1 MLNEQTIEKLI
12 DMHLKS
18 MAQTFREQLSDH
30 SYASLSFED
39 RFGMIVDKQ
48 WTDRKSNNIARLMK
62 KATFKMPSASV
73 EDIEYYPDRKLN
85 KEQILQLAIGKYIRD
100 KLNVIIMGASGA
112 GKTFIG
118 CALGVAACRQL
129 FTVKYVRLPELLTDL
144 AIARGDGLYKKVI
157 EHYKKYKL
165 LIFDEWLL
173 TPLNEI
179 EARDLLE
186 IIEAR
191 HQESSTIFISQFA
204 TAGWHQKIGEGTI
217 ADAVLDRI
225 VHNSYEILIEGE
237 ESMRQRKGLHKKQ

>member
-1 MLNEQTIEKLI
+1 MLNEQTIEKLM

-18 MAQTFREQLSDH
+18 MAKTFREQLSDPA
-30 SYASLSFED
+30 YAGLSFED

-62 KATFKMPSASV
+62 KANLKMPSASI

-85 KEQILQLAIGKYIRD
+85 KELIIQLTVGNYIKD
-100 KLNVIIMGASGA
+100 KHNVIIMGASGA

-118 CALGVAACRQL
+118 CALGVASCRQL

-157 EHYKKYKL
+157 EHYKKYQL

-191 HQESSTIFISQFA
+191 HQESSTIFISQFSS
-204 TAGWHQKIGEGTI
+204 AGWHQKIGEGTI

-225 VHNSYEILIEGE
+225 VHNSYEIVIEGE
-237 ESMRQRKGLHKKQ
+237 ESMRQRKGLHK

>member
-1 MLNEQTIEKLI
+1 MLNEQTIEKLV
-12 DMHLKS
+12 DMRLKS
-18 MAQTFREQLSDH
+18 MAKTFREQLSDP
-30 SYASLSFED
+30 SYAGLSFED

-62 KATFKMPSASV
+62 KATLKMPSASI
-73 EDIEYYPDRKLN
+73 EDIEYYPDRKLD
-85 KEQILQLAIGKYIRD
+85 KELIIQLAIGKYIKD
-100 KLNVIIMGASGA
+100 KHNVIIMGASGA

-144 AIARGDGLYKKVI
+144 VIARGDGLYKKVI
-157 EHYKKYKL
+157 EHYKKYQL

-191 HQESSTIFISQFA
+191 HQESSTIFISQFSS
-204 TAGWHQKIGEGTI
+204 AGWHQKIGEGTI

-225 VHNSYEILIEGE
+225 VHNSYEIIIEGE
-237 ESMRQRKGLHKKQ
+237 ESMRQRKGLHKQP

>member
-1 MLNEQTIEKLI
+1 MLKEQTIEKLI
-12 DMHLKS
+12 EMRLKS
-18 MAQTFREQLSDH
+18 MARTFREQLSDP
-30 SYASLSFED
+30 SYFELSFED

-48 WTDRKSNNIARLMK
+48 WADRKSNHIGRLTK
-62 KATFKMPSASV
+62 KAAFKFPSACI

-85 KEQILQLAIGKYIRD
+85 KELIIQLATGKYIKD

-112 GKTFIG
+112 GKTFVG

-129 FTVKYVRLPELLTDL
+129 HTVKYVRLPELLADL

-157 EHYKKYKL
+157 EQYKKYRL

-173 TPLNEI
+173 TPLNAM

-186 IIEAR
+186 IVEAR
-191 HQESSTIFISQFA
+191 HQESSTIFVSQFSA
-204 TAGWHQKIGEGTI
+204 AGWHQKIGEGTI

-225 VHNSYEILIEGE
+225 VHNSYEILIEGD
-237 ESMRQRKGLHKKQ
+237 ESMRQRKGLHK

>member
-1 MLNEQTIEKLI
+1 MLNEQTIEKLM
-12 DMHLKS
+12 DMRLKS
-18 MAQTFREQLSDH
+18 MAKIFREQLSDS
-30 SYASLSFED
+30 SYAGLSFED

-48 WTDRKSNNIARLMK
+48 LADRKSNNIARLMK
-62 KATFKMPSASV
+62 KATLKMPSASI
-73 EDIEYYPDRKLN
+73 EDIEYYPDRKLD
-85 KEQILQLAIGKYIRD
+85 KELIIQLAIGKYIKD
-100 KLNVIIMGASGA
+100 KHNVIIMGASGA

-118 CALGVAACRQL
+118 CALGAAACRQL

-157 EHYKKYKL
+157 EHYKKYQL

-186 IIEAR
+186 IIETR
-191 HQESSTIFISQFA
+191 HQESSTIFISQFSS
-204 TAGWHQKIGEGTI
+204 AGWHQKIGEGTI

-225 VHNSYEILIEGE
+225 VHNSYEIIIEGE
-237 ESMRQRKGLHKKQ
+237 ESMRQRKGLHKQP

>member
-1 MLNEQTIEKLI
+1 MLNEQTIEKLM

-18 MAQTFREQLSDH
+18 MAKTFREQLSDPA
-30 SYASLSFED
+30 YAGLCFED

-62 KATFKMPSASV
+62 KATLKMSSASI
-73 EDIEYYPDRKLN
+73 EDIEYYPDRKLD
-85 KEQILQLAIGKYIRD
+85 KELIIQLAVSKYIKD
-100 KLNVIIMGASGA
+100 KHNVIIMGASGA

-129 FTVKYVRLPELLTDL
+129 FTVKYIRLPELLTDL

-157 EHYKKYKL
+157 EHYKKYQL

-191 HQESSTIFISQFA
+191 HQESSTIFISQFSS
-204 TAGWHQKIGEGTI
+204 AGWHQKIGEGTI

-225 VHNSYEILIEGE
+225 VHNSYEIIIEGE
-237 ESMRQRKGLHKKQ
+237 ESMRQRKGLHK

>member
-1 MLNEQTIEKLI
+1 MLNEQTIEKLM

-18 MAQTFREQLSDH
+18 MAKTFREQLVDAA
-30 SYASLSFED
+30 YAGLSFED

-62 KATFKMPSASV
+62 KATLKMPSASI

-85 KEQILQLAIGKYIRD
+85 KELIIQLAVGKYIED
-100 KLNVIIMGASGA
+100 KHNVIIMGASGA

-144 AIARGDGLYKKVI
+144 AIARGDGLYKKMI
-157 EHYKKYKL
+157 EHYKKYQL

-191 HQESSTIFISQFA
+191 HQESSTIFISQFSS
-204 TAGWHQKIGEGTI
+204 AGWHQKIGEGTI

-225 VHNSYEILIEGE
+225 VHNSYEIVIEGE
-237 ESMRQRKGLHKKQ
+237 ESMRQRKGLHK

>member
-1 MLNEQTIEKLI
+1 MR
-12 DMHLKS
+12 LKS
-18 MAQTFREQLSDH
+18 MVGALRKQQNDPTYSQI
-30 SYASLSFED
+30 SFDD

-48 WTDRKSNNIARLMK
+48 WADQKSHHIGRLAK
-62 KATFKMPSASV
+62 KANFKLSSASI
-73 EDIEYYPDRKLN
+73 EDIEYYPDRKLDKN
-85 KEQILQLAIGKYIRD
+85 QMIQLATGKYIRD

-118 CALGVAACRQL
+118 CALGNSACRQL
-129 FTVKYVRLPELLTDL
+129 FSVKYIRLPELLTDL

-157 EHYKKYKL
+157 SHYKKVQL

-173 TPLNEI
+173 TPLNEN

-191 HQESSTIFISQFA
+191 HGESSTVFISQFSP
-204 TAGWHQKIGEGTI
+204 AGWHQKIGEGTI

-225 VHNSYEILIEGE
+225 VHNSYEILIDGD
-237 ESMRQRKGLHKKQ
+237 ESMRQRKGLRK